1 MMEITMNAEKKTL
14 MTGKIF
20 GQVAKELGF
29 QGRGVTRYLEY
40 PTYYLLVN
48 HQKSAY
54 SKRCYI
60 NVKIVYKE
68 LSEKSFSDE
77 DLQNAFKIYSPVP
90 GHVTTRIECFMPDY
104 LPEYKNDLQK
114 LMDAC
119 VDDGK
124 MDELKC
130 LLKDAL
136 CKVIAFVEKNHDRKT
151 IRKLNDERKFSAMLY
166 KEV

>member
-1 MMEITMNAEKKTL
+1 MNAEKKTL
-14 MTGKIF
+14 TTGKIF
-20 GQVAKELGF
+20 GQVAKEVGF

-48 HQKSAY
+48 HQGYNKMF
-54 SKRCYI
+54 YI
-60 NVKIVYKE
+60 NVLIVYKE

-77 DLQNAFKIYSPVP
+77 DLQNAFKNAKIVP
-90 GHVTTRIECFMPDY
+90 WHVGFRIERCMPEHKKG
-104 LPEYKNDLQK
+104 LIA
-114 LMDAC
+114 LMDVC
-119 VDDGK
+119 VRDGK

-136 CKVIAFVEKNHDRKT
+136 CELIAFVEKNHDRKT
-151 IRKLNDERKFSAMLY
+151 IRKLYNERKLSALIL

>member
-1 MMEITMNAEKKTL
+1 MNAEKKTL
-14 MTGKIF
+14 TTGKIF
-20 GQVAKELGF
+20 GQVAKEVGF

-54 SKRCYI
+54 GKMFYI
-60 NVKIVYKE
+60 NVMIVYKE

-77 DLQNAFKIYSPVP
+77 DLQNAFKNFSPVP
-90 GHVTTRIECFMPDY
+90 WHVDFRIERCMPEHKKG
-104 LPEYKNDLQK
+104 LKE

-119 VDDGK
+119 VRDEK

-136 CKVIAFVEKNHDRKT
+136 CEVIAFVEKNHDRKT
-151 IRKLNDERKFSAMLY
+151 IRKLYDERKLSASIL